1 MGRNL
6 LRLSSATLLLLV
18 GAAAVGVLAFYL
30 IESPPYHRTSSIEA
44 HLTPAELLRSLGEK
58 QRSLRF
64 LESSRLS
71 LSESNRS
78 TFIWSQ
84 IYRIRDIPPRYGDIA
99 RAEAFFNPL
108 GQAVGRADLS
118 EVTLRKFADPFQS
131 RLALLEIASSYGVP
145 GTIYNPIQGYMFF
158 SRSGSMDL
166 YVWVDGVWLG
176 MIYSINE
183 RWMSTLLSYF
193 PNVARRGEPAPPLSL
208 EAAGPREYLALPV
221 AGLIIAILIWPVV
234 ASRSLALRPQAKVP
248 RQPVDELRRR
258 LLALNGDDRRWKVCR
273 LSENEFVAEWKLD
286 DRSWQGLFGRR
297 GLMRARALRM
307 RLDGRRRAVRAM
319 DDGYQVR
326 TEGGWAPDGKVEIRR
341 RPIFGL
347 DLADW
352 RPSSKRNNG
361 ANPGGRNA
369 SPAEWGYDVSLIKGE
384 IVETVLGAGWSYQP
398 VTFMIWS

>member
-18 GAAAVGVLAFYL
+18 GTAAVGLLAFYL
-30 IESPPYHRTSSIEA
+30 IESPPYHRTSSIES

-71 LSESNRS
+71 LSESIRS
-78 TFIWSQ
+78 TFVWSQ

-99 RAEAFFNPL
+99 RAEAFSNPM

-131 RLALLEIASSYGVP
+131 RLALLEIASSYNVP
-145 GTIYNPIQGYMFF
+145 GTNLQSRYRDICSP
-158 SRSGSMDL
+158 RSGSMDL
-166 YVWVDGVWLG
+166 YVWVDGVWLA

-193 PNVARRGEPAPPLSL
+193 PNVARRDGPAPPLSL

-221 AGLIIAILIWPVV
+221 AGLFIGILIWPVV

-248 RQPVDELRRR
+248 RQPVDELQRR

-319 DDGYQVR
+319 DDGYRVR

-352 RPSSKRNNG
+352 RPSSKRSNG
-361 ANPGGRNA
+361 ADPGGRDVSSA
-369 SPAEWGYDVSLIKGE
+369 DWGYDVSLIKGE

>member
-1 MGRNL
+1 M

-18 GAAAVGVLAFYL
+18 GAVAVGLLAFYL

-99 RAEAFFNPL
+99 RAEAFSNPL
-108 GQAVGRADLS
+108 GLAVGRADLS

-131 RLALLEIASSYGVP
+131 RLALLEIASSYDVP
-145 GTIYNPIQGYMFF
+145 GTIYNPIQGYMF
-158 SRSGSMDL
+158 SRSGSKDL
-166 YVWVDGVWLG
+166 FVWADGVWLG

-193 PNVARRGEPAPPLSL
+193 PNVARREGPASLLSL
-208 EAAGPREYLALPV
+208 EVAGLREYLALPT
-221 AGLIIAILIWPVV
+221 AGLVIAILIWPVV
-234 ASRSLALRPQAKVP
+234 ASRTLALRPESEVP
-248 RQPVDELRRR
+248 RQPLDELQRR
-258 LLALNGDDRRWKVCR
+258 LLALNGDDRRWMVRR
-273 LSENEFVAEWKLD
+273 LKDNEFLAEWKID

-297 GLMRARALRM
+297 GLARARALRM
-307 RLDGRRRAVRAM
+307 RLDGRRRAVRVM

-326 TEGGWAPDGKVEIRR
+326 TEGEWAPDGKVAIRR
-341 RPIFGL
+341 RPILGL
-347 DLADW
+347 DLSDW

-361 ANPGGRNA
+361 AIPRGRNV
-369 SPAEWGYDVSLIKGE
+369 SPAQWGYDVSLIKSE

>member
-1 MGRNL
+1 MGRNV

-18 GAAAVGVLAFYL
+18 GAVAVGLLAFYL

-99 RAEAFFNPL
+99 RAEAFSNPL
-108 GQAVGRADLS
+108 GLAVGRADLS

-131 RLALLEIASSYGVP
+131 RLALLEIASSYDVP
-145 GTIYNPIQGYMFF
+145 GTIYNPIQGIYVLPERFEGPVCLGGWRMVGDDIFDQRKMDVDF
-158 SRSGSMDL
+158 AQLLSECSETRSGQHPL
-166 YVWVDGVWLG
+166 
-176 MIYSINE
+176 
-183 RWMSTLLSYF
+183 
-193 PNVARRGEPAPPLSL
+193 LSL
-208 EAAGPREYLALPV
+208 EVAGLREYLALPT
-221 AGLIIAILIWPVV
+221 AGLVIAILIWPVV
-234 ASRSLALRPQAKVP
+234 ASRTLALRPESEVL
-248 RQPVDELRRR
+248 RQPLDELQRR
-258 LLALNGDDRRWKVCR
+258 LLALNGDDRRWKVSR
-273 LSENEFVAEWKLD
+273 LDENEFLAEWKID

-297 GLMRARALRM
+297 GLARARALRM

-326 TEGGWAPDGKVEIRR
+326 TEGEWAPDGKVAIRR

-352 RPSSKRNNG
+352 RPSSKRSNG
-361 ANPGGRNA
+361 ADPGGRNA
-369 SPAEWGYDVSLIKGE
+369 SPADWGYDVSLIKGE

>member
-1 MGRNL
+1 M
-6 LRLSSATLLLLV
+6 
-18 GAAAVGVLAFYL
+18 
-30 IESPPYHRTSSIEA
+30 
-44 HLTPAELLRSLGEK
+44 
-58 QRSLRF
+58 
-64 LESSRLS
+64 
-71 LSESNRS
+71 
-78 TFIWSQ
+78 
-84 IYRIRDIPPRYGDIA
+84 
-99 RAEAFFNPL
+99 
-108 GQAVGRADLS
+108 
-118 EVTLRKFADPFQS
+118 
-131 RLALLEIASSYGVP
+131 
-145 GTIYNPIQGYMFF
+145 F
-158 SRSGSMDL
+158 SRSGSKDL

-193 PNVARRGEPAPPLSL
+193 PNVARRDAPAPPLSL
-208 EAAGPREYLALPV
+208 EVAGIREYLALPA

-326 TEGGWAPDGKVEIRR
+326 TEGEWAPDGKVEIRR

-361 ANPGGRNA
+361 ANPGGGNA
-369 SPAEWGYDVSLIKGE
+369 SPAEWGYDISLIKGE